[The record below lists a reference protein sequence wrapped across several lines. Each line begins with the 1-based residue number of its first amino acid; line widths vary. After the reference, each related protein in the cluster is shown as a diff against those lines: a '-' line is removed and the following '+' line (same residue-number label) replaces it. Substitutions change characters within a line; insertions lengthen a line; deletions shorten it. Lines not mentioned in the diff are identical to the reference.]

1 MDFQPSPER
10 LIPDLSPAEEL
21 VVLARTLWREG
32 YDDHLAGHITIA
44 VGDGT
49 LWCNPW
55 LLTWAELLPQ
65 QVIRIDLEGEV
76 VEGDWPVPLGI
87 PLHLAL
93 HRARPDVGVAVHSH
107 PRFGVVWADAARV
120 PPVLDQSSA
129 LGGGELVLV
138 DEYGGTVDA
147 RDAADSA
154 IEAIG
159 EADLALLAGH
169 GVLVI
174 GASVRAAHQ
183 RAVALEQRCERAWQV
198 QALVDGPLTSPLPDS
213 FRGAMVRSDGTR
225 FHGFWEAAVRAE
237 LRADPD
243 LAAAILG

>member
-120 PPVLDQSSA
+120 PPPEKASSRSTSPT
-129 LGGGELVLV
+129 GFF
-138 DEYGGTVDA
+138 VDA

-159 EADLALLAGH
+159 DADLALLAGH

-225 FHGFWEAAVRAE
+225 FHGFWEAPR
-237 LRADPD
+237 
-243 LAAAILG
+243 